1 MLLAQLTQ
9 QLNSIQ
15 ELQKILEQETACLK
29 EKTFSQLSDV
39 LLKKKDLLQTITELD
54 SKLSVSKELIIK
66 DKVLLALKKKVEAQL
81 SICQKINA
89 INGQLVELSMKSNK
103 HLMQLLKQAS
113 GKNSI
118 TYDQKGI
125 LNSGTLLGKDIK
137 A

>member
-1 MLLAQLTQ
+1 MLLEKLTQ
-9 QLNSIQ
+9 QLNLVQ
-15 ELQKILEQETACLK
+15 ELQTILEQEKDCLK

-39 LLKKKDLLQTITELD
+39 LLKKKNLLQAITDLD
-54 SKLSVSKELIIK
+54 SVLSVSKELIIK
-66 DKVLLALKKKVEAQL
+66 DKALLKLKSEVETQL
-81 SICQKINA
+81 SICQKINT